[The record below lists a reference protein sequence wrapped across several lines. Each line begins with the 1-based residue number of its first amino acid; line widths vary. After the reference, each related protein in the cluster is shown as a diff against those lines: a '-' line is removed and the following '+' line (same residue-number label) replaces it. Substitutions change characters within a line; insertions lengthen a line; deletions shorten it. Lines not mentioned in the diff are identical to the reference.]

1 MARSYAP
8 ASHSVPLTVL
18 NAPGRVVA
26 AGLRLPGG
34 AQGVL
39 QAATHS
45 TALPATRRILGCMSV
60 FDSGRREVR
69 ATRGVLVGSY
79 SNYADAQQA
88 VDRLSDASFPVEHV
102 QIVGRDLM
110 IVEDV
115 TGRLTKARAALVGAG
130 SGAWF
135 GLFIGL
141 LVGLFTTG
149 PEWLGLVLGGV
160 LIGAFWGAV
169 FGVLRALGHARD
181 ARLRFGARAGRGV
194 VRRARRRRAR
204 GASARALA

>member
-1 MARSYAP
+1 
-8 ASHSVPLTVL
+8 
-18 NAPGRVVA
+18 
-26 AGLRLPGG
+26 
-34 AQGVL
+34 
-39 QAATHS
+39 
-45 TALPATRRILGCMSV
+45 MSL

-69 ATRGVLVGSY
+69 ATRGTLVGSY
-79 SNYADAQQA
+79 SNYADAQKA

-102 QIVGRDLM
+102 QIVGRDLT

-115 TGRLTKARAALVGAG
+115 TGRLTKARAAMVGAG

-160 LIGAFWGAV
+160 LIGAFWGAL
-169 FGVLRALGHARD
+169 FGFFAHWATRGMRDFASVRGLAAGSYDVLVADEHA
-181 ARLRFGARAGRGV
+181 ARAREL
-194 VRRARRRRAR
+194 
-204 GASARALA
+204 LA